1 MKKIVFLSTDTLHH
15 LFFLNYLLKN
25 NIELACCM
33 FETTSVSPP
42 FAVGPLFEEEENR
55 FEETHFLVEKAKLL
69 RDEFVFCFDSVNS
82 DQSFERLAE
91 IKPDFGVVFGTRKIN
106 SRVIEIFKDGLI
118 NVHRGISQEYRGLD
132 SDLWAIYHSDY
143 DNLGVTIHMV
153 DPTLDVGDIVYQQ
166 RLVLKRDI
174 KIFQLRYYTTL
185 IATELVTQA
194 LRDYL
199 NCEMRRKPQEKM
211 GRYYSFMPLVLKK
224 WVNRKYNKYCNDING

>member
-1 MKKIVFLSTDTLHH
+1 
-15 LFFLNYLLKN
+15 
-25 NIELACCM
+25 
-33 FETTSVSPP
+33 
-42 FAVGPLFEEEENR
+42 
-55 FEETHFLVEKAKLL
+55 
-69 RDEFVFCFDSVNS
+69 
-82 DQSFERLAE
+82 
-91 IKPDFGVVFGTRKIN
+91 
-106 SRVIEIFKDGLI
+106 
-118 NVHRGISQEYRGLD
+118 
-132 SDLWAIYHSDY
+132 
-143 DNLGVTIHMV
+143 MV

-224 WVNRKYNKYCNDING
+224 LVSRKYNKYCNDING